1 MQSFSGE
8 SLFLLPCHISLI
20 KLGTE
25 VSEAELWSLSSL
37 LPVHLGSSR
46 YQPRDGIYH
55 GDSLRSEFQI
65 VVYLCCEGTR
75 SCFTSTAI

>member
-8 SLFLLPCHISLI
+8 SLFLLLCRISLI

-37 LPVHLGSSR
+37 LAVHLGSSR

-55 GDSLRSEFQI
+55 GDSLE
-65 VVYLCCEGTR
+65 E
-75 SCFTSTAI
+75 